1 MILAELIAYL
11 FKKIEHSVRY
21 YPSVTNEL
29 LRPNLLSQRRELSMQ
44 PHMPRPTLS
53 KLEWSEVAQALESAT
68 ACGCRASEPAPRKGV
83 LARVGTALLRDRR
96 TSRLMD
102 PKLEAIRRFACDTYR
117 RRAPADEQAAGLAA
131 HGLNPAQIEAIAL
144 LSL

>member
-1 MILAELIAYL
+1 M
-11 FKKIEHSVRY
+11 S
-21 YPSVTNEL
+21 
-29 LRPNLLSQRRELSMQ
+29 
-44 PHMPRPTLS
+44 RPTLS
-53 KLEWSEVAQALESAT
+53 KMEWSEVAQALESAA
-68 ACGCRASEPAPRKGV
+68 ACGCRADETAHRQGV

-96 TSRLMD
+96 TGPLAD

-117 RRAPADEQAAGLAA
+117 RRAPADEHVAGLAA